1 MASDTD
7 QYRKFFDDEFE
18 KYYKALSADF
28 PIDIDVSLELNR
40 RFKDYEVRLES
51 NESKV
56 SWLEIFTKLILF
68 VAKQVWNDKR
78 ILQLYRG

>member
-1 MASDTD
+1 MNNALANNPEE
-7 QYRKFFDDEFE
+7 YRRFFDDEFE

-51 NESKV
+51 NEIKV
-56 SWLEIFTKLILF
+56 NRAHSDFNSNFYIDFSEQN
-68 VAKQVWNDKR
+68 AN
-78 ILQLYRG
+78 

>member
-1 MASDTD
+1 MNNALANNPEE
-7 QYRKFFDDEFE
+7 YRRFFDDEFE

-51 NESKV
+51 NEIKV
-56 SWLEIFTKLILF
+56 SPASNIPTSIDFSEQN
-68 VAKQVWNDKR
+68 AK
-78 ILQLYRG
+78 